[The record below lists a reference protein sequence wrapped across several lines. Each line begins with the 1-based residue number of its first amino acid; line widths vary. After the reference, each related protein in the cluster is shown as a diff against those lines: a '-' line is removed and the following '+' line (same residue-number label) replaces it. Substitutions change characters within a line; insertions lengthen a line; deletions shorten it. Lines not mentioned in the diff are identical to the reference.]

1 MNKAIVIGNLTRD
14 PEARS
19 TTGGVSVCSFT
30 VAVQRRFTNQQ
41 GERETDF
48 IPVVAWRTL
57 ADTCTRYL
65 RKGSK
70 VAVSG
75 RIQVRSYDAQDGSKR
90 YITEIVADEVQF
102 LDRFG
107 AGATQEQGE
116 QRSPQPQF
124 NDEVP
129 GFTVVDDDDELPF

>member
-1 MNKAIVIGNLTRD
+1 MNKAIIIGNLTRD
-14 PEARS
+14 PEARA
-19 TTGGVSVCSFT
+19 TTSGTSVCSFT

-48 IPVVAWRTL
+48 IPVVAWRSL
-57 ADTCTRYL
+57 ADTCIRYL
-65 RKGSK
+65 HKGSK
-70 VAVSG
+70 VGVSG

-102 LDRFG
+102 LDKFG
-107 AGATQEQGE
+107 AGAAQDQGE
-116 QRSPQPQF
+116 RAPQPQF

-129 GFTVVDDDDELPF
+129 GFTVVDDEDELPF